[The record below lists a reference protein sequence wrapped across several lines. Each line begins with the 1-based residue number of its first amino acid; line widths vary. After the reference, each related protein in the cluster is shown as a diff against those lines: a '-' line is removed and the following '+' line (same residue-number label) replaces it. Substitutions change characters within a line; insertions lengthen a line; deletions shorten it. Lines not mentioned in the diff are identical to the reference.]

1 MWGRPSVP
9 GRGALRLA
17 REDEALL
24 GRHLEADAAAC
35 AGPVAI
41 GPQDRSAKID
51 FVLMPVT
58 EIRRSHDVADG
69 RAVARAKTSGQR
81 IRQPDMLRRSEEH
94 TSELQSLMRHSYAFF
109 RLKKKKKEQH
119 TSENDKT

>member
-81 IRQPDMLRRSEEH
+81 IRQPDMLRSNRDGYRSEERREGKECVS
-94 TSELQSLMRHSYAFF
+94 TCRSRWAPSY
-109 RLKKKKKEQH
+109 
-119 TSENDKT
+119 

>member
-1 MWGRPSVP
+1 MFRIRHRDQAGHPASRHAMWGRPSVP

-51 FVLMPVT
+51 FVLIPVT
-58 EIRRSHDVADG
+58 QIPPTHDVAHPLT
-69 RAVARAKTSGQR
+69 VSPAKHPRT
-81 IRQPDMLRRSEEH
+81 PP
-94 TSELQSLMRHSYAFF
+94 
-109 RLKKKKKEQH
+109 
-119 TSENDKT
+119 